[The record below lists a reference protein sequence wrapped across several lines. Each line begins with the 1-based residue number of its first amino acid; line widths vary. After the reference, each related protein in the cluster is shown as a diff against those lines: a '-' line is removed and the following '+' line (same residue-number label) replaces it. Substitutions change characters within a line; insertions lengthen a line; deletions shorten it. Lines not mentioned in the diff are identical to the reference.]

1 MKLPQPPTLPNKRI
15 PWREYAL
22 ELAVTASTRSE
33 DPYKK
38 VGACALDKNGR
49 VLALGYNGLASG
61 KSINPWSLNSF
72 WEDRDK
78 RRPFMIHAEAN
89 CLSMVKIDECSI
101 FASTLL
107 PCSSCATMIAAYKIP
122 TVIYKE
128 EYDKDSLAHDIFK
141 FYNIELIKAS

>member
-1 MKLPQPPTLPNKRI
+1 MDRI
-15 PWREYAL
+15 PWKEYAIA
-22 ELAVTASTRSE
+22 LAKTASMRSE

-61 KSINPWSLNSF
+61 KTINPWGKDSF
-72 WEDRDK
+72 WGDREK

-101 FASTLL
+101 LASTLL

-122 TVIYKE
+122 TVVYSE

-141 FYNIELIKAS
+141 FYNINLVKI